1 LGLRV
6 YRYDQPRDEGTGYLA
21 PPRQVRRSSAE
32 SEGRFNEVFAGE
44 PAVNMGK
51 D

>member
-6 YRYDQPRDEGTGYLA
+6 YRCDQPRDEGTGYLA
-21 PPRQVRRSSAE
+21 PPRQVRRSRVE
-32 SEGRFNEVFAGE
+32 SEGRFNEGIARE
-44 PAVNMGK
+44 PAINMAT